1 MNLRKIEDEA
11 LHLPKE
17 ERARLV
23 QRLVLS
29 LESPSEEE
37 LRSDW
42 LLEAR
47 RRAEELDSGSVEAV
61 PGEDVMRKARALIK
75 CGCEIQL
82 RPPDTPNTPK

>member
-1 MNLRKIEDEA
+1 MNLQKIEDEA

-17 ERARLV
+17 ERALLI

-29 LESPSEEE
+29 LESPSKEE

-47 RRAEELDSGSVEAV
+47 RRAQELDDGSVQAV
-61 PGEDVMRKARALIK
+61 SSEDVMRKASALIK
-75 CGCEIQL
+75 
-82 RPPDTPNTPK
+82 

>member
-1 MNLRKIEDEA
+1 MI
-11 LHLPKE
+11 
-17 ERARLV
+17 

-47 RRAEELDSGSVEAV
+47 RRGEELDNGTVQAV
-61 PGEDVMRKARALIK
+61 SGEDVMRRARALIK
-75 CGCEIQL
+75 
-82 RPPDTPNTPK
+82 

>member
-1 MNLRKIEDEA
+1 MSLQKIEDEA

-17 ERARLV
+17 ERALLI

-29 LESPSEEE
+29 LESPTEDE

-47 RRAEELDSGSVEAV
+47 RRAEELDNGSVQAV
-61 PGEDVMRKARALIK
+61 LGDDVMRKARALIK
-75 CGCEIQL
+75 
-82 RPPDTPNTPK
+82 

>member
-1 MNLRKIEDEA
+1 MSFQKIEDEA

-17 ERARLV
+17 ERAKLT

-37 LRSDW
+37 LRTDW

-47 RRAEELDSGSVEAV
+47 RRGEELDNGTVQAVSGDA
-61 PGEDVMRKARALIK
+61 VMRKARALIK
-75 CGCEIQL
+75 
-82 RPPDTPNTPK
+82 

>member
-1 MNLRKIEDEA
+1 MSLQRIEDEA

-17 ERARLV
+17 ERAQLI

-47 RRAEELDSGSVEAV
+47 RRAEELDNGTVQAV
-61 PGEDVMRKARALIK
+61 PGDAVMKKARALIK
-75 CGCEIQL
+75 
-82 RPPDTPNTPK
+82 

>member
-1 MNLRKIEDEA
+1 MNLQKIEDEA

-17 ERARLV
+17 ERAQLV

-29 LESPSEEE
+29 LESPSDQE

-47 RRAEELDSGSVEAV
+47 RRAEELDNGSVQAV
-61 PGEDVMRKARALIK
+61 PGEDVIRKARALIK
-75 CGCEIQL
+75 
-82 RPPDTPNTPK
+82 

>member
-1 MNLRKIEDEA
+1 MNLQKIQDEA

-17 ERARLV
+17 ERAQLV

-29 LESPSEEE
+29 LESPSKEE

-47 RRAEELDSGSVEAV
+47 RRAEELDSGSVQPV
-61 PGEDVMRKARALIK
+61 SGEDVMRKARTLIK
-75 CGCEIQL
+75 
-82 RPPDTPNTPK
+82 

>member
-1 MNLRKIEDEA
+1 MDLQRIEDDA

-17 ERARLV
+17 ERAQLV

-29 LESPSEEE
+29 LESPSREE

-47 RRAEELDSGSVEAV
+47 RRAQELDDGSVQAV
-61 PGEDVMRKARALIK
+61 PSEDVMRKARALIK
-75 CGCEIQL
+75 
-82 RPPDTPNTPK
+82 